1 MQFKKTLEIKA
12 NHKQVVIN
20 VADILYMENGLRLW
34 RIVRR

>member
-20 VADILYMENGLRLW
+20 VADILYKGIGE
-34 RIVRR
+34 

>member
-1 MQFKKTLEIKA
+1 MQFKRTLEIKA
-12 NHKQVVIN
+12 NYKLMVID